1 MSYKLEQNC
10 LLLGQRNHQYQISQ
24 LLQQLIRSKL
34 LPFIRFYY
42 FIPLDSRFESIKIMV
57 VVFFQNSPKK
67 KIGDCCYVIRSHFFL
82 QKFRIYLH
90 VYHKIN
96 MFISYLN
103 FSNIT
108 SSCFWFLTLS
118 MATLILSPTLVAL
131 VTLVSNLN
139 FSPCFWRI
147 RWKFLATSKSIPMPP
162 MFDKNST
169 QVTSDPYLC
178 HTDP

>member
-1 MSYKLEQNC
+1 M
-10 LLLGQRNHQYQISQ
+10 
-24 LLQQLIRSKL
+24 
-34 LPFIRFYY
+34 PFIRFYY
-42 FIPLDSRFESIKIMV
+42 LIHSDSRLKIIKIMV
-57 VVFFQNSPKK
+57 VGFFIIHPRKE
-67 KIGDCCYVIRSHFFL
+67 GYCCYVMRSHALCKISHLFTCISWT
-82 QKFRIYLH
+82 KH
-90 VYHKIN
+90 VH
-96 MFISYLN
+96 LN
-103 FSNIT
+103 FSNFT
-108 SSCFWFLTLS
+108 SSCFWFLTPS